1 MKLNRLRRLAAPLL
15 CVALVLSNMGVAFA
29 ASGEEETAVSGIT
42 LRITAPIGWTAESA
56 SAAFSITDDTGG
68 GFETAEY
75 RLGDSGSWVDVTGKL
90 SQSGQKYSGSVTVT
104 ENGVLSLR
112 VTGYDGA
119 VYEKSCAIQCIDRTA
134 PALHAAMDG
143 TDLRVTVTDDLSGVE
158 AVYIDGTRYD
168 GLTKATLTV
177 PLAKLDSSAQTFSVW
192 AVDGAGNES
201 KAVTVTNTCYQ
212 APSDSAD
219 AQPVLSPSPS
229 VTPTAATAT
238 TTVTTATQSAAS
250 GQSVTTTQAA
260 ATTSAPIATSNGT
273 DTSTS
278 TSASTSASAT
288 ADPEATP
295 DTTRTVN
302 TLTPDG
308 QGAVVDNATEEDGK
322 EFFTFT
328 TPNDHVFYLIVDRQK
343 DSDNVYFLNAVTE
356 EDLLALAE
364 KEEDTQE
371 VSAVP
376 DPEPVCTCGDR
387 CEAGAVDT
395 ACPVCVLSWQDCTG
409 TATTTPV
416 EEETEQEEE
425 SGAGTVVIVLLVALA
440 VGGAGY
446 YFKIYKPKH
455 DLDDAEDFD
464 DLTDTEE
471 TINEDE
477 EPDDY
482 DGYDEPEEPE
492 DYGN

>member
-134 PALHAAMDG
+134 PVLHAAMDG

-158 AVYIDGTRYD
+158 AVYLDGTRYD
-168 GLTKATLTV
+168 GLTKNTLTV
-177 PLAKLDSSAQTFSVW
+177 PLAKLDSSAQTFSLW

-212 APSDSAD
+212 APSDSPD
-219 AQPVLSPSPS
+219 TQQPAPSPVPS
-229 VTPTAATAT
+229 GTPAAAKPTAAAKP
-238 TTVTTATQSAAS
+238 SS
-250 GQSVTTTQAA
+250 PSVTTTQAA
-260 ATTSAPIATSNGT
+260 ATTSAPIATSSGT
-273 DTSTS
+273 DTSAS
-278 TSASTSASAT
+278 TSASTSAAAT
-288 ADPEATP
+288 ADPEASP
-295 DTTRTVN
+295 DTTARTVN

-308 QGAVVDNATEEDGK
+308 QGTVVDNATEEDGK

-376 DPEPVCTCGDR
+376 DPEPVCTCRDR
-387 CEAGAVDT
+387 CEAGAVNT

-409 TATTTPV
+409 TAATTPV
-416 EEETEQEEE
+416 EEDTEQEEE
-425 SGAGTVVIVLLVALA
+425 GGGAGTVVIVLLVALA

-464 DLTDTEE
+464 DLTGTEE

-492 DYGN
+492 DYGD